1 MASRVNPKAEY
12 IKYRLKLKGS
22 SPSKIARERGIT
34 FTAVWNVIEGRSESM
49 PTKRMIAKITGERIE
64 DLWPDDNEQRAA

>member
-22 SPSKIARERGIT
+22 SPSKIARERGVT

-49 PTKRMIAKITGERIE
+49 PTKRVIARVTGERIE
-64 DLWPDDNEQRAA
+64 ELWPDMNQRAP